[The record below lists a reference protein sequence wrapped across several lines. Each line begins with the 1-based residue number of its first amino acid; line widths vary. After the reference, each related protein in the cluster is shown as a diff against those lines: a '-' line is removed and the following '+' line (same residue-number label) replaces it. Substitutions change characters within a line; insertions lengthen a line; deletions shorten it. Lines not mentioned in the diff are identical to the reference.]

1 MQNRLRI
8 AAVFAA
14 ALVLAVGS
22 YLAYEKYSRRTHVMT
37 MVKDT
42 AARVRD
48 VIEAQPGSA
57 SKVDFEAH
65 ATALEG
71 YAATLRRMNTA
82 SFTPLADAADDYLV
96 TAREIARRAV
106 DIRRSRTALD
116 ASYGALAA
124 HVKSDRGRA
133 GWPAEAVRLKQA
145 LDKDFRDYRIAVD
158 AYRTLLESFPASQ
171 WKVVSL
177 VDGLPLIEDSL
188 VKTAAA
194 KTLDAYRGAEQNV
207 KQVADLN
214 AYAGRR

>member
-1 MQNRLRI
+1 MQNKLRI
-8 AAVFAA
+8 AAVFVA

-22 YLAYEKYSRRTHVMT
+22 YLAYEKYSRRNHVMM
-37 MVKDT
+37 MVRDA
-42 AARVRD
+42 AARVRT
-48 VIEAQPGSA
+48 VVEAQPGAA
-57 SKVDFEAH
+57 SNVDFEAH

-71 YAATLRRMNTA
+71 YSATLRKMNTA

-96 TAREIARRAV
+96 TAREIGRRAV
-106 DIRRSRTALD
+106 EIQRSRTALD

-124 HVKSDRGRA
+124 HVKSDRGAA

-145 LDKDFRDYRIAVD
+145 VDKDFRDYRIAVD
-158 AYRTLLESFPASQ
+158 AYRMLLESFPASQ

-194 KTLDAYRGAEQNV
+194 KTLDAYKTTEQNV